1 MRFTRNVEFEIT
13 PGKVE
18 EFKTKFDGEV
28 VPMLKK
34 QDGFRGELSLV
45 NPENHALG
53 ISMWDTEKNAE
64 LYRTDTYPKV
74 LELLK
79 GLIVGT
85 PRVATFTVATSTV
98 S

>member
-1 MRFTRNVEFEIT
+1 MRFTRNVEFEIK
-13 PGKVE
+13 PGKAE
-18 EFKTKFDGEV
+18 EFKSKFDGEV

-53 ISMWDTEKNAE
+53 ISMWDSEKNAE

-74 LELLK
+74 LDLLK

-85 PRVATFTVATSTV
+85 PRVATFTVATSTI

>member
-1 MRFTRNVEFEIT
+1 MRFTRNVEFEIM
-13 PGKVE
+13 PGKTE
-18 EFKTKFDGEV
+18 EFKSKFDGEV

-53 ISMWDTEKNAE
+53 ISMWDTEKSAE
-64 LYRTDTYPKV
+64 RYRTDTYPKV

>member
-1 MRFTRNVEFEIT
+1 MRFTRNVEFEIK
-13 PGKVE
+13 PGKAE
-18 EFKTKFDGEV
+18 EFKSKFDGEV

-34 QDGFRGELSLV
+34 QNGFRGELSLV

-53 ISMWDTEKNAE
+53 ISMWDSEKSAE

-85 PRVATFTVATSTV
+85 PRVAMFTVATSTI

>member
-1 MRFTRNVEFEIT
+1 
-13 PGKVE
+13 
-18 EFKTKFDGEV
+18 
-28 VPMLKK
+28 
-34 QDGFRGELSLV
+34 
-45 NPENHALG
+45 
-53 ISMWDTEKNAE
+53 MWDTEKNAE
-64 LYRTDTYPKV
+64 RYRTDTYPKV

>member
-1 MRFTRNVEFEIT
+1 MRYTRNVEFEIK
-13 PGKVE
+13 PGKAE
-18 EFKTKFDGEV
+18 EFKSKFDGEV

-53 ISMWDTEKNAE
+53 ISMWDSEKNAE
-64 LYRTDTYPKV
+64 RYRTDTYPKV
-74 LELLK
+74 LDLLK

-85 PRVATFTVATSTV
+85 PRIATFTVATSTIG
-98 S
+98 

>member
-1 MRFTRNVEFEIT
+1 MRYTRNVEFEIK
-13 PGKVE
+13 PGKAE
-18 EFKTKFDGEV
+18 EFKSKFDGEV

-53 ISMWDTEKNAE
+53 ISMWDSEKNAE

-74 LELLK
+74 LDLLK

-85 PRVATFTVATSTV
+85 PRVATFTVATSTI